1 MARRFGLRVSH
12 LINLTLGGL
21 GLLSM
26 LLIRDPQ
33 WLLLSMVGV
42 GFAWAS
48 ILSLPYALLSDSVPA
63 EKMGVFMGIFNFF
76 IVIPQLAAV
85 ALLALLVNLL
95 GGAPIQAMVI
105 GGVCMIVAGLCTL
118 WVAEPRLTP
127 VAAAAA

>member
-1 MARRFGLRVSH
+1 
-12 LINLTLGGL
+12 
-21 GLLSM
+21 
-26 LLIRDPQ
+26 
-33 WLLLSMVGV
+33 
-42 GFAWAS
+42 
-48 ILSLPYALLSDSVPA
+48 VPA

-105 GGVCMIVAGLCTL
+105 GGACMIVAGRCTL

-127 VAAAAA
+127 APAAAA